1 MKEKTASE
9 ASKEGVGIA
18 GGERRETA
26 AFSCA
31 DLDVEDCPYY
41 LITRVSLVTTAAL
54 KRGFAE
60 AGIGFVRP
68 AYLGS
73 LMSLWREDGLKMI
86 DLGRRAGLEPST
98 MTGLLDRMER
108 DGLVER
114 CPDPTDRR
122 VLKIF
127 LTEAGARAREAVIG
141 IVDRTLAGVFSE
153 VGANDIEALKR
164 LMRKVLMN
172 VREEKIDESC

>member
-1 MKEKTASE
+1 M
-9 ASKEGVGIA
+9 
-18 GGERRETA
+18 
-26 AFSCA
+26 
-31 DLDVEDCPYY
+31 
-41 LITRVSLVTTAAL
+41 

-114 CPDPTDRR
+114 RPDPADRR

-127 LTEAGARAREAVIG
+127 LTATGAGIRETVIG
-141 IVDRTLAGVFSE
+141 IVDSTLAGVLVRGRCGRDRYPEGSPAQ
-153 VGANDIEALKR
+153 GARQRPGGED
-164 LMRKVLMN
+164 
-172 VREEKIDESC
+172 DG

>member
-1 MKEKTASE
+1 MVSKISSEKAKEPP
-9 ASKEGVGIA
+9 
-18 GGERRETA
+18 A

-31 DLDVEDCPYY
+31 DLDVEECPYY
-41 LITRVSLVTTAAL
+41 LITRASLAATAAL
-54 KRGFAE
+54 KKGFTE

-114 CPDPTDRR
+114 CLDPADRR

-127 LTEAGARAREAVIG
+127 LTEAGVRVRDAVIG
-141 IVDRTLAGVFSE
+141 IVDRTLAGVFSG
-153 VGANDIEALKR
+153 VAANEIEALKG
-164 LMRKVLMN
+164 LMRKVLTN
-172 VREEKIDESC
+172 VREEKDDESSG

>member
-1 MKEKTASE
+1 MAKKRTKEKA
-9 ASKEGVGIA
+9 KEVVSA
-18 GGERRETA
+18 L
-26 AFSCA
+26 SCA
-31 DLDVEDCPYY
+31 EIDPEECPYY
-41 LITRVSLVTTAAL
+41 LITRASLGATAAM

-114 CPDPTDRR
+114 RPDSADRR

-127 LTEAGARAREAVIG
+127 LTKTGAGIRETVIG
-141 IVDRTLAGVFSE
+141 ILDSTLARVLSGVE
-153 VGANDIEALKR
+153 AGEIDALKG
-164 LMRKVLMN
+164 LLRKVLVN
-172 VREEKIDESC
+172 VREEKVDG

>member
-1 MKEKTASE
+1 MVKERAKKETKEAAASL
-9 ASKEGVGIA
+9 
-18 GGERRETA
+18 
-26 AFSCA
+26 SCA
-31 DLDVEDCPYY
+31 EIDPGECPYY
-41 LITRVSLVTTAAL
+41 LITRVSLGATAAM

-114 CPDPTDRR
+114 RPDPADRR

-127 LTEAGARAREAVIG
+127 LTATGESIRETVIK
-141 IVDRTLAGVFSE
+141 IVDSTLAGLLSGVDADE
-153 VGANDIEALKR
+153 IDTLKG
-164 LMRKVLMN
+164 LLRKVLVN
-172 VREEKIDESC
+172 VREEKVDG

>member
-1 MKEKTASE
+1 MVSKISKDISKDI
-9 ASKEGVGIA
+9 SKEPSGNFSFA
-18 GGERRETA
+18 LQDPGE
-26 AFSCA
+26 
-31 DLDVEDCPYY
+31 CPYY
-41 LITRVSLVTTAAL
+41 LITRVSLATTAAL

-60 AGIGFVRP
+60 AGIEFVRP

-73 LMSLWREDGLKMI
+73 LMSLWREDGLRVI

-114 CPDPTDRR
+114 RPDSADRR

-127 LTEAGARAREAVIG
+127 LTEAGAKAWDAVIG
-141 IVDRTLAGVFSE
+141 IVDRTLTGVFSGVDAGE
-153 VGANDIEALKR
+153 IDALKG
-164 LMRKVLMN
+164 LLRKVLVN
-172 VREEKIDESC
+172 IREEKEDEHSG

>member
-1 MKEKTASE
+1 MMTTKI
-9 ASKEGVGIA
+9 SKDPVKKPS
-18 GGERRETA
+18 A

-31 DLDVEDCPYY
+31 DLEVDDCPYY
-41 LITRVSLVTTAAL
+41 LITRVSLAATAAM
-54 KRGFAE
+54 KRGFVE
-60 AGIGFVRP
+60 AGIEYIRP

-86 DLGRRAGLEPST
+86 DLGRQAGLEPST

-114 CPDPTDRR
+114 RADPADRR

-127 LTEAGARAREAVIG
+127 LTEKGLKARDAAVAV
-141 IVDRTLAGVFSE
+141 VDSTLNRVLTGVE
-153 VGANDIEALKR
+153 TGEIEALKG
-164 LMRKVLMN
+164 LLRKVLAN
-172 VREEKIDESC
+172 IREEKEDE